1 MLNLP
6 IYVLTSILDISAG
19 LFYST
24 DIERQETPD
33 RLRYINLN
41 TITHF
46 AKQPPSLSKSRMLFV
61 HEARKI
67 SYSYHLRC

>member
-46 AKQPPSLSKSRMLFV
+46 AKQPPSLV